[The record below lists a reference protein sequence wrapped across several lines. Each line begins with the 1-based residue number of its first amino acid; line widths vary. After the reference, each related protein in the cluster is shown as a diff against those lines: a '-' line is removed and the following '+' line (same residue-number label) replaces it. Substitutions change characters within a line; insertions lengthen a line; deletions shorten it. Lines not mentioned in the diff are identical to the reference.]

1 MKPTG
6 AALTA
11 GVIGQPIAHSLSPLM
26 MSAWI
31 EAADIN
37 AIHTPYIATPHM
49 FTPVVS
55 ALFRAG
61 LKGLNVTLPHKT
73 EALMI
78 ANRISDAADRI
89 GAANLLTYVDGEIH
103 ADNTDAFGFIS
114 SLRKAGVEPEGK
126 SVLVLGAGGASRAVT
141 YGLLDAGARDIAI
154 ANRSLGK
161 ARDIARDLAPNAEI
175 LSWDDRSRL
184 LGEVDIVVNATSLG
198 LKGQI
203 PLEMDWSGARD
214 GLIAVDTVYTPLE
227 TQFLADARGRG
238 LQGVD
243 GLGMLIEQGKPSF
256 QAFFG
261 CAAPEQADIRSLLQQ
276 ALEPAE

>member
-1 MKPTG
+1 MRPTG

-31 EAADIN
+31 EAAGIN
-37 AIHTPYIATPHM
+37 AIYTPYIATPHM
-49 FTPVVS
+49 FAPVVS

-61 LKGLNVTLPHKT
+61 LKGLNITLPHKT
-73 EALMI
+73 DALMI
-78 ANRISDAADRI
+78 ANRISDAADKI
-89 GAANLLTYVDGEIH
+89 GAANLLTSVDGEIH
-103 ADNTDAFGFIS
+103 ADNTDAYGFIS
-114 SLRKAGVEPEGK
+114 SLRKAGVEPAGR

-141 YGLLDAGARDIAI
+141 YGLLDAGASDVAI

-161 ARDIARDLAPNAEI
+161 AREIARDLAPNSEI
-175 LSWDDRSRL
+175 LSWDDRSRM

-203 PLEMDWSGARD
+203 PLEMDWSQAGEN
-214 GLIAVDTVYTPLE
+214 LVAVDTVYTPLE
-227 TQFLADARGRG
+227 TRFLADARARG
-238 LQGVD
+238 LLGID

-261 CAAPEQADIRSLLQQ
+261 CAAPEQADIRSLLVQ
-276 ALEPAE
+276 ALESHE